1 MIVELI
7 ESWVSRQS
15 AYVLD
20 APQLVQNTPNR
31 KINMKLV
38 ERSYL
43 RRQRKVAVKDF
54 TRNTT
59 ALRRTKH
66 RKRQLLRPVFHIWSL

>member
-15 AYVLD
+15 ANVLD
-20 APQLVQNTPNR
+20 APQLVQYPPYR
-31 KINMKLV
+31 EINMKLV

-43 RRQRKVAVKDF
+43 RCQREVTVEYFA
-54 TRNTT
+54 RNATC
-59 ALRRTKH
+59 LGRTIH
-66 RKRQLLRPVFHIWSL
+66 RKRQLL